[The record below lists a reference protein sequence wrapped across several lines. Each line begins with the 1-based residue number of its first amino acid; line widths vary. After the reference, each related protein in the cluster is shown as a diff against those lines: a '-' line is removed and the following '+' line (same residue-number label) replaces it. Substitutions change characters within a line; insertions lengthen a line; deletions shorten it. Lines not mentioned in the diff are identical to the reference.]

1 MSEAINLTQGWLA
14 DPYSF
19 PLYSGDSTKEL
30 GSTLI
35 VAPHPDDETL
45 GCGGAIALLQSF
57 GNPVQVLVMSDGT
70 ASHPNSFKYPEQK
83 LRSLR
88 QQETLSALRSL
99 GVELSAVAFL
109 GLKDGAVPTP
119 EQTGFEQA
127 VACCRTYLSR
137 FKPATIILPWR
148 RDPHA
153 DHRASWRII
162 QKAMNDLP
170 ISPRI
175 LEYPIWSW
183 EQAETDDIPA
193 PQAVKAWRLNISTV
207 LSQKQNAIAYYRSQT
222 TDLIDDD
229 PDGFRLTPE
238 VLAHFSRHWEVYL
251 EVGNL
256 TVQDLPT
263 NTK

>member
-1 MSEAINLTQGWLA
+1 MVETITPTQGWLA
-14 DPYSF
+14 DPHGF
-19 PLYSGDSTKEL
+19 ALYSESSITEF

-45 GCGGAIALLQSF
+45 GCGGAIALLQHF
-57 GNPVQVLVMSDGT
+57 GKPVQVLVVSDGT
-70 ASHPNSFKYPEQK
+70 ASHPNSLKYPKQK

-88 QQETLSALRSL
+88 QHETLSALGSF
-99 GVELSAVAFL
+99 GIESSAITFL

-119 EQTGFEQA
+119 GKTGFKQA

-153 DHRASWRII
+153 DHRASWRIL
-162 QKAMNDLP
+162 QKAVNDLP

-183 EQAETDDIPA
+183 EQADVIDDIPV
-193 PQAVKAWRLNISTV
+193 PQAVKAWRLDISTV
-207 LSQKQNAIAYYRSQT
+207 LSQKQEAIAYYRSQT

-238 VLAHFSRHWEVYL
+238 VLAHFACPWEVYL
-251 EVGNL
+251 EVG
-256 TVQDLPT
+256 
-263 NTK
+263 KG

>member
-1 MSEAINLTQGWLA
+1 MNETINLTQGWLA
-14 DPYSF
+14 DPYIF
-19 PLYSGDSTKEL
+19 PLYSENSITEL

-88 QQETLSALRSL
+88 QQETLSAVSSL
-99 GVELSAVAFL
+99 GMESSAVTFL
-109 GLKDGAVPTP
+109 GLKDGAVPTGKA
-119 EQTGFEQA
+119 GFEQA
-127 VACCRTYLSR
+127 VASCRTYLST

-162 QKAMNDLP
+162 QKAVKDLS

-183 EQAETDDIPA
+183 EQAETDDIPV
-193 PQAVKAWRLNISTV
+193 PQAVKAWRLDISGV
-207 LSQKQNAIAYYRSQT
+207 LSQKQEAIAYYRSQT

-229 PDGFRLTPE
+229 PDGFHLTPE
-238 VLAHFSRHWEVYL
+238 VLAHFARPWEVYL

-263 NTK
+263 NTT